1 MKGRKRAT
9 RGRHRAPTTSSSWLR
24 PVALGTVA
32 AGALALTVYATSGLV
47 RSDDATPAAMAMSSD
62 PFFTSTHRTPTSTTS
77 TTTTPT
83 AESTTSTTTTTSE
96 PPETTEPEPTEPPET
111 TEPEPTEPPEPP
123 ETTEEEPSPEP
134 VTPEPQSCPTDLEG
148 TEPHV
153 AQVGH
158 HVLTQFAVDSVGGR
172 ASRANA
178 SDHPAGL
185 ALDFM
190 VDPEVGDAL
199 AEYVVSHQAEFGVTY
214 VIWEQR
220 INSGSGW
227 SLMEDRGSPTANHM
241 DHVHVSFAAGMDV
254 SVTC

>member
-1 MKGRKRAT
+1 MKSRRKAP
-9 RGRHRAPTTSSSWLR
+9 RGRHRAPTTSPSWLR
-24 PVALGTVA
+24 PLALGTVA
-32 AGALALTVYATSGLV
+32 AGMLALTVYATSGLT
-47 RSDDATPAAMAMSSD
+47 RNGGTTPAAMAMTSD
-62 PFFTSTHRTPTSTTS
+62 PFFTTTTETPTSTTS
-77 TTTTPT
+77 TTTAPT
-83 AESTTSTTTTTSE
+83 TESTTSTTTATSE
-96 PPETTEPEPTEPPET
+96 PPEATEPEPT
-111 TEPEPTEPPEPP
+111 EPP

-134 VTPEPQSCPTDLEG
+134 VTPEPQSCSTDLEG

-158 HVLTQFAVDSVGGR
+158 HVLTQFAVESVGGR

-199 AEYVVSHQAEFGVTY
+199 AEYVVAHQAEFGVTY

-220 INSGSGW
+220 VNSGSGW

-241 DHVHVSFAAGMDV
+241 DHVHVSFTAGADV